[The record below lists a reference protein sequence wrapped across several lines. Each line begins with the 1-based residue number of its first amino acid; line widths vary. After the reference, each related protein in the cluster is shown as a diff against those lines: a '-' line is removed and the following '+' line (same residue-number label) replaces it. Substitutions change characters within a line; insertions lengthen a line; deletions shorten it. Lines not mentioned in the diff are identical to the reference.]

1 MTEHRP
7 NRQAPR
13 RGWGERHRP
22 HQERAEAVLRALCGE
37 ELVDVEVAAPKV
49 PSAIDVVVRRP
60 DRTLDAWG
68 PLRERVRGR
77 TLVVE
82 HFSRPPSRDELSK
95 AFAKAC
101 WTIADWSEDGAPE
114 TRSPL
119 LVVLSVGR
127 PRGALE
133 LWRGL
138 EPTGLTGI
146 YAATLTPLE
155 AVLVDVKA
163 LPPGPG
169 TSVLRFFDHRPD
181 VAEDNVRRLWTDPAV
196 GNITKDALR
205 RAIMSDPKTF
215 ERERPLTLE
224 EVEERAEKR
233 AEERA
238 EKRVEARDRDA
249 LLDQARRRLAPDQVA
264 ELEAIDDFRA
274 FAARLVE
281 LLAGD
286 R

>member
-1 MTEHRP
+1 
-7 NRQAPR
+7 
-13 RGWGERHRP
+13 
-22 HQERAEAVLRALCGE
+22 VLRALCGE
-37 ELVDVEVAAPKV
+37 GLVDVEVAAPKV
-49 PSAIDVVVRRP
+49 PSAIDAVVRGA
-60 DRTLDAWG
+60 DGALDAWG

-82 HFSRPPSRDELSK
+82 HFSRPPSPGELSK

-101 WTIADWSEDGAPE
+101 WAIGGWSDRGAAEERP
-114 TRSPL
+114 PL

-127 PRGALE
+127 PRAALE

-138 EPTGLTGI
+138 EPSGLSGLC
-146 YAATLTPLE
+146 AGRLTPLE
-155 AVLVDVKA
+155 AVLVDVRA
-163 LPPGPG
+163 LPPEPG
-169 TSVLRFFDHRPD
+169 TSVLRFFDHRPE
-181 VAEDNVRRLWTDPAV
+181 VAEDNVRRLWADPAV
-196 GNITKDALR
+196 GKITKDALR

-224 EVEERAEKR
+224 EVEEQAEQR
-233 AEERA
+233 TEQRN
-238 EKRVEARDRDA
+238 RTT
-249 LLDQARRRLAPDQVA
+249 LLEQARRRLGPDQVA

-274 FAARLVE
+274 FAARFAE